1 MKVLIISILTLI
13 PLAIISQGNAN
24 MFATKNA
31 LKISIFEF
39 AKEEF
44 QISYERYF
52 NDRKSSITIM
62 PSVILKDDME
72 SQKEG
77 WSVMSQYRFYLT
89 HYNKG
94 KNNNFLGFENYGLYT
109 GVYASY
115 LDFTE
120 DYTAYYWDEVNRMSY
135 TKKQTKDISAVEGG
149 VIVGMQIDFSTRII
163 MDIYLGGGIK
173 RTDLIDSINEEPNDD
188 NNNNYYSYGV
198 FDREYEGVKPRLGCQ
213 LGFTF

>member
-1 MKVLIISILTLI
+1 MLTLI
-13 PLAIISQGNAN
+13 PLTIISQGNN
-24 MFATKNA
+24 NVFATKNA

-52 NDRKSSITIM
+52 NDRKSSFTIM
-62 PSVILKDDME
+62 PSVILKDNVE

-94 KNNNFLGFENYGLYT
+94 NANNFLGFENYGLYT

-115 LDFTE
+115 LDFSE
-120 DYTAYYWDEVNRMSY
+120 DYTSYYWDNVNMMSI
-135 TKKQTKDISAVEGG
+135 TKAQTKDISAIEGG
-149 VIVGMQIDFSTRII
+149 LIVGMQIDFSTRII
-163 MDIYLGGGIK
+163 MDFYLGGGIK
-173 RTDLIDSINEEPNDD
+173 KTELKDTMDEDPND
-188 NNNNYYSYGV
+188 NNYYNSYGV
-198 FDREYEGVKPRLGCQ
+198 FDREYEGVKPRLGFQ